1 MSSDT
6 FQVDLRGIVDLLSHH
21 IYSSPRVYLREL
33 IQNAVDALTALGENG
48 SSYEGRPGAL
58 IVPSDAATD
67 GRLHVM
73 DSGIGLDADDVRT
86 FLATI
91 GRSSKRDEVGLARS
105 DLLGQF
111 GIGLLSAFMVTD
123 EIEVLSRRHTPSAD
137 PSDPGAV
144 VRWRGRADGSYTLDA
159 VRLDALAGDQ
169 VPDERPDERRA
180 WLTSGPGT
188 CVSLRPRRGAEQW
201 LTADTV
207 LDLARHFAAL
217 LPHRLVVRTPA
228 PVEVAPTVPPWRLS
242 DPEVRRTA
250 SRDYA
255 VTHLG
260 GEPFQVLPVR
270 VPRAELDGVVVIAG
284 AASSTARRATHRVYV
299 KGMLVSDRFGDL
311 LPEWAFFARAA
322 VDGALLTPT
331 ASREDLYRDDVL
343 DEVRSALGDQIR
355 AWLLR
360 LARTDARRMGEFLQ
374 LHHLAV
380 KAMALQDDELLA
392 IVLPLLPFETNQG
405 TSTVPQLIA
414 GTDVIRVTETV
425 EEFRQVAVVA
435 AAQGVTVANGGYA
448 YEYDLLRRIPEV
460 YPDLQV
466 EPIAA
471 GDLDAHIRTVPDA
484 RLLGVRSALERARA
498 VLDRLQVDVELRSF
512 APVSLPALY
521 LDDAQARRRR
531 ASRQTAT
538 EVDDVWSAILTVLDD
553 GGSDRPRL
561 LLNDENPVV
570 RRVLA
575 IDSDPADRADR
586 SDLAALAVESLY
598 CRALLSGQH
607 PMRPVDTAAMD
618 RSFLGLLDHAL
629 NAEPGA
635 DPGAQRG
642 ADEGIP
648 GHDADRT

>member
-1 MSSDT
+1 MSGDT

-33 IQNAVDALTALGENG
+33 IQNGVDALTALGDAG
-48 SSYEGRPGAL
+48 SSYEGRPGVL
-58 IVPSDAATD
+58 ILPSDVAAD

-73 DSGIGLDADDVRT
+73 DSGIGLDAADVRT

-123 EIEVLSRRHTPSAD
+123 EIEVLSRRHD
-137 PSDPGAV
+137 PSQQAPDPAATV

-159 VRLDALAGDQ
+159 VRLADLDT
-169 VPDERPDERRA
+169 PDERPDERRA

-201 LTADTV
+201 LDTATV
-207 LDLARHFAAL
+207 LELARHFAAL

-228 PVEVAPTVPPWRLS
+228 PVEIAPTVPPWRLT
-242 DPEVRRTA
+242 DPEARRA
-250 SRDYA
+250 ALRDYA

-284 AASSTARRATHRVYV
+284 AASSTTRRTAHRVYV
-299 KGMLVSDRFGDL
+299 KGMLVSDRFGEL

-331 ASREDLYRDDVL
+331 ASREDLYQDDVL
-343 DEVRSALGDQIR
+343 AEVRSALGDQIR

-360 LARTDARRMGEFLQ
+360 LARTDARRMAEFLQ

-435 AAQGVTVANGGYA
+435 AAQGVIVANGGYA
-448 YEYDLLRRIPEV
+448 YEYELLQRIPEV
-460 YPDLQV
+460 YPDLRV

-484 RLLGVRSALERARA
+484 RLLDVRSALERARA

-512 APVSLPALY
+512 APASLPALY

-531 ASRQTAT
+531 ASRQTAA
-538 EVDDVWSAILTVLDD
+538 EADDVWSAILTVLDD

-575 IDSDPADRADR
+575 IDAER

-629 NAEPGA
+629 SAEQSVDQSVEKRAEAP
-635 DPGAQRG
+635 
-642 ADEGIP
+642 ADEGNQ
-648 GHDADRT
+648 GEDADRT